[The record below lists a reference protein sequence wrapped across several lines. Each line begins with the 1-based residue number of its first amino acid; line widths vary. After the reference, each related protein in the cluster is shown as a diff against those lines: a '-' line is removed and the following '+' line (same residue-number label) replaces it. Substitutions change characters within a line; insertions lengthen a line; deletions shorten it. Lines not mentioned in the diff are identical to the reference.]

1 MPLSAR
7 IGIYLSLAGP
17 VFDLSLHYT
26 VGVECLVPGV
36 GIFSAFLLPLG
47 LTLLLGTVFF
57 QFIQLR
63 RERTERISV
72 TCESKPFAAAKITDA
87 ESISPYFQW
96 NFQRAQILPA
106 KPAFTSLP
114 AFGLVCAL
122 VLSWLVMLHMVFY
135 QFGRFRTEGLSVF
148 VMKSVPH
155 TDQSDRWAVPLV
167 LKVRVSGLNLPPKLY
182 LNSKPLSWEELDS
195 SLRAE
200 LSKQPAKVVYVE
212 ADTNL
217 SWQDALRA
225 IDAAHGLQARVV
237 LLTSATEP
245 RQH

>member
-1 MPLSAR
+1 MR
-7 IGIYLSLAGP
+7 IGIYLILAGL
-17 VFDLSLHYT
+17 VFDLSLYYA
-26 VGVECLVPGV
+26 VGVEYLVPGV

-47 LTLLLGTVFF
+47 LTLLWGTALL

-63 RERTERISV
+63 REHTERISV
-72 TCESKPFAAAKITDA
+72 ACESKPFAAAKIRHA
-87 ESISPYFQW
+87 EGISPYFQW
-96 NFQRAQILPA
+96 NFQRAQILPL
-106 KPAFTSLP
+106 KPAFTALP

-122 VLSWLVMLHMVFY
+122 GLSWLVMLHMLFY

-155 TDQSDRWAVPLV
+155 TDQSDRRTVPLV
-167 LKVRVSGLNLPPKLY
+167 LKVGVSGPNSPPKLY

-237 LLTSATEP
+237 LLTSATECKK
-245 RQH
+245 H